1 MCNLEYLYLRYA
13 TTRSRNTQKSIQRKK
28 KANGIPRQKRV
39 SKSSRQK
46 SIIKFKPQIPKSVR
60 RVVESSGENVEAW
73 LSLLVPGHEAAM
85 RRRKEERLSVG
96 LTLVLSSAITAAIL
110 AA

>member
-1 MCNLEYLYLRYA
+1 MSKSNL
-13 TTRSRNTQKSIQRKK
+13 QKSR
-28 KANGIPRQKRV
+28 
-39 SKSSRQK
+39 
-46 SIIKFKPQIPKSVR
+46 IKYEPKIPKSVR

-85 RRRKEERLSVG
+85 RRRKEEKLSVG
-96 LTLVLSSAITAAIL
+96 LTLALSSAITAAIL